1 MNESLSRPPVELLA
15 SLFNLLK
22 INSSVEALIA
32 SREHVDRLVSIDA
45 PIGDWLRHVLKG
57 AKVEPL
63 QIALLSGRQF
73 DLTRLP
79 ALVRLNEVWG
89 LIERDS
95 TGDLVL
101 TTSQGERTS
110 VTEEEFMGALVL
122 WVRAKQ
128 PDSTKQDDEI
138 TGSKAAKWMIGSM
151 LSEPGWI
158 AKVVMAS
165 VFINAVVVVTS
176 LFAMQVYDRVV
187 PTLAY
192 ATLTTLVVG
201 MLIALALDWAMK
213 ILRSRILDSVAVK
226 VDKELSQRVFE
237 HLLHLRLDVQPKSI
251 GSLSAQVSGLE
262 SVRQFFTSG
271 VVFGMVDLPF
281 GIVFIGFVGIVGG
294 QIAWV
299 YTAFLLVA
307 VVLGLIAQLRI
318 KRLLYSQILRQ
329 NERQGVLID
338 AVRGAESIRASHASW
353 RFAEE
358 WKKVTASIDGYAIQ
372 QKAISGFNSATVQ
385 GLSSLAYVLAIVVG
399 VWQVEAGLLTMGG
412 MIACSILGSRV
423 IAPISQGVGYLMQW
437 QGVVQS
443 LKLVDQLL
451 NLDLE
456 RRSDQTLVM
465 PDEKP
470 RRIDLERVRFAY
482 PESPIQQVVI
492 NQTCFETGDR
502 VLLLGPIGSGKST
515 LLKMIAGLYPPSS
528 GRVRL
533 GDADLW
539 EIEPQVVA
547 SQVGYLPQQV
557 HLFKGT
563 LRTNLG
569 FSGTASDSRVLRIT
583 KELGVD
589 RIAQTSPLG
598 MDLQIS
604 EGGDGL
610 SGGQRQLV
618 ALARVMIDQ
627 PTVWL
632 LDEPTASLDGESE
645 GRVWDTLAQCIQ
657 PQDILIVATHNPRP
671 VMRLATRV
679 MLMVR
684 GEIVK
689 DGKPEEVL
697 PQLVTR
703 APAQSQN
710 VVVALPVSG
719 EPPEVNSNNRVDA
732 YVR

>member
-15 SLFNLLK
+15 SLFSVLK
-22 INSSVEALIA
+22 INSSAEALRA
-32 SREHVDRLVSIDA
+32 SREHVDRLVSNDA

-79 ALVRLNEVWG
+79 ALVRSNEVWG
-89 LIERDS
+89 LIERES
-95 TGDLVL
+95 TGGMVF
-101 TTSQGERTS
+101 TTAQGEKTS

-122 WVRAKQ
+122 WVRAQQ
-128 PDSTKQDDEI
+128 PDSTKQDGEI

-165 VFINAVVVVTS
+165 VFINSVVVVTS

-237 HLLHLRLDVQPKSI
+237 HLLHLRLDLQPKSI

-281 GIVFIGFVGIVGG
+281 GIVFIGFVGVVGG

-299 YTAFLLVA
+299 YAAFLLVA

-318 KRLLYSQILRQ
+318 KRLLYSQIIRQ

-372 QKAISGFNSATVQ
+372 QKAIAGFNSATVQ
-385 GLSSLAYVLAIVVG
+385 GLSSLAYVLAIVIG

-423 IAPISQGVGYLMQW
+423 IAPISQGAGYLMQW

-470 RRIDLERVRFAY
+470 RRIDLEQVRFAY
-482 PESPIQQVVI
+482 PESPIQQVII
-492 NQTCFETGDR
+492 NRTCFEAGDR
-502 VLLLGPIGSGKST
+502 VVLLGPIGSGKST
-515 LLKMIAGLYPPSS
+515 LLKIISGLYPPSA

-645 GRVWDTLAQCIQ
+645 GHVWDTLAQCIQ

-671 VMRLATRV
+671 AMRLATRV

-703 APAQSQN
+703 APGQPQN
-710 VVVALPVSG
+710 MVVTLPVGGDSS
-719 EPPEVNSNNRVDA
+719 EVNNNRVNT

>member
-15 SLFNLLK
+15 SLFSLLK
-22 INSSVEALIA
+22 INSSAEALRA
-32 SREHVDRLVSIDA
+32 SRDHVDRLVSNDA

-79 ALVRLNEVWG
+79 ALVRSNEVWG
-89 LIERDS
+89 LIERES
-95 TGDLVL
+95 TGGMVF
-101 TTSQGERTS
+101 TTAQGEKTS

-122 WVRAKQ
+122 WVRAQQ
-128 PDSTKQDDEI
+128 PDSTKQDGEI

-165 VFINAVVVVTS
+165 VFINSVVVVTS

-237 HLLHLRLDVQPKSI
+237 HLLHLRLDLQPKSI

-281 GIVFIGFVGIVGG
+281 GIVFIGFVGVVGG

-299 YTAFLLVA
+299 YAAFLLVA

-318 KRLLYSQILRQ
+318 KRLLYSQIIRQ

-372 QKAISGFNSATVQ
+372 QKAIAGFNSATVH

-423 IAPISQGVGYLMQW
+423 IAPISQGAGYLMQW

-470 RRIDLERVRFAY
+470 RRIDLEQVRFAY
-482 PESPIQQVVI
+482 PESPIQQVII
-492 NQTCFETGDR
+492 NRTCFEAGDR
-502 VLLLGPIGSGKST
+502 VVLLGPIGSGKST
-515 LLKMIAGLYPPSS
+515 LLKIISGLYPPSA

-645 GRVWDTLAQCIQ
+645 GHVWDTLAQCIQ

-671 VMRLATRV
+671 AMRLATRV

-703 APAQSQN
+703 APGQPQN
-710 VVVALPVSG
+710 MVVTLPVGGDSS
-719 EPPEVNSNNRVDA
+719 EVNNNRVNT